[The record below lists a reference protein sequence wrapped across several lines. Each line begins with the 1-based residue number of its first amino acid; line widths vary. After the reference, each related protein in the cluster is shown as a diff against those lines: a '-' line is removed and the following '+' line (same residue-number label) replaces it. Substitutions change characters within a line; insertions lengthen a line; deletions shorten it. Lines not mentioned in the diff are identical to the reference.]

1 MSERRPFSLA
11 ARLLSLLAVGLL
23 VLQVGVFALTVHFR
37 FEDQFRMAAQRPRP
51 PCHHA
56 LPGIG
61 RPAA

>member
-37 FEDQFRMAAQRPRP
+37 FEDQFRMAASDRARLAITLYQV
-51 PCHHA
+51 
-56 LPGIG
+56 
-61 RPAA
+61 